1 MFFGVAQ
8 EHKRNASTETVL
20 EPMTPS
26 PDSPTGGMISQ
37 LKRSKEPFLKTSSFL
52 FFLFFFAGSIAARAL
67 QYSSTLTISTE
78 LENLECTHGS
88 AEIEAKQTENKAEGD
103 VNQRE
108 EREERREATRE
119 DSLRLT
125 SWVEVETKWAGGK
138 GSAEAEQTEGEGEP
152 EGRGRGE
159 GETAERERSNS
170 VEEELALMEEK
181 WKEQCAINE
190 TLKQRLANEEER
202 FRVSCLLYFYPLVPH
217 SNEILPARLPT
228 ATATLNVLEQMPA
241 IVNQSGAFCSL
252 AALIR
257 ELLYLIDVW

>member
-1 MFFGVAQ
+1 M
-8 EHKRNASTETVL
+8 
-20 EPMTPS
+20 
-26 PDSPTGGMISQ
+26 
-37 LKRSKEPFLKTSSFL
+37 KTSSVNL
-52 FFLFFFAGSIAARAL
+52 FFFVFFFAGSIAARAL

-78 LENLECTHGS
+78 LENLEYTHGS
-88 AEIEAKQTENKAEGD
+88 AEIEAKQTENKPTGSAEAEGD

-217 SNEILPARLPT
+217 SNEILPSTT
-228 ATATLNVLEQMPA
+228 ANCNRNIKRAGTNAHHC
-241 IVNQSGAFCSL
+241 QSKRS
-252 AALIR
+252 I
-257 ELLYLIDVW
+257 LLFGSSH